1 MTTPRAILGTTVSAV
16 LLVCACGGGGGG
28 SETISTAEDGVLR
41 VVALDT
47 QDFDDDGYRVALVNS
62 NPATIMTDPDFAD
75 ATYVEPLRLD
85 VLEAV
90 IARERPDALLPTL
103 GGQTA
108 LNLAMELVEAGVLEE
123 YGVELIGA
131 DAEAIATAEDRGR
144 FKEAMQEIGLSVPL
158 SGIAHTMDEARRVI
172 DGIGLPVVIRP
183 AYILG
188 GRGTGMAATT
198 AGFETVAAA
207 GLEASPISEI
217 LIEKSI
223 AGWKEYE
230 LEVMRDVADNCVVIC
245 SIENLDPMG
254 VHTGDS
260 ITVAPAQTLSDVE
273 YQEMRDAAFACL
285 RRVGVETGG
294 SNVQFAVHPET
305 GEQVIIEMNPRVSR
319 SSALA
324 SKATG
329 FPIAKIAAKL
339 AVGYTLDEIPNDIT
353 EKTPAAFEPT
363 IDYVVTKVPR
373 WAFEKFPGTSGVL
386 GTSMQSVGEVMA
398 IGRTFPESL
407 QKGMR
412 SLENGRLGLNG
423 DPAEA
428 VLDEMGD
435 DALLA
440 AAAVPTP
447 GRVTQLEA
455 LLRRG
460 VPLEVVHE
468 ATKVDPWFLDQI
480 LSISEE
486 RLHLEDLGLDAMGR
500 GDWRRAKR
508 LGFADA
514 QLAYIWGREADEVR
528 VAREAAGVRPTYKTV
543 DTCGA
548 EFAAETPYHYSA
560 WEDEDEVRPS
570 DRPKVM
576 ILGSGPNRIGQG
588 IEFDYCCVHA
598 SFALRDAGFET
609 IMVNCNPE
617 TVSTDYDTSDRLYF
631 EPLTAEDVANVIDAE
646 QPVGVIVSLGGQ
658 TPLKLASTLPPDLIA
673 GTSPHSIDLAEDRE
687 QWNALCAE
695 MRISQPP
702 GGTAVDTA
710 GALAIAGDIGYPVLV
725 RPSYV
730 LGGRGM
736 EIVYDDAQM
745 MRAMAE
751 LSGFGSLG
759 IEGGLSAERPVLVD
773 RFLEDATEVDVD
785 AIRDHTGEVVI
796 GAVMEHVEEA
806 GVHSGDSACVIPPP
820 HLSAAVVGRIED
832 HTRTIAAALDVR
844 GPINVQYAVKGD
856 EVYVIEANPR
866 ASRTVPFVAKATG
879 VPLAKVA
886 SRVMMGATLA
896 GLRAEGLLRE
906 RVAGDHVAVKEAV
919 LPFDR
924 FPEADPVLGPEM
936 RSTGEVMGIDMTTGL
951 AFTKSQIS
959 AGGALPDSG
968 TVFMSLADRDKA
980 VGLEAARGLV
990 DLGLEIVATSGT
1002 ADHLVANGVPV
1013 STVVAK
1019 LGEDG
1024 TDAVELIR
1032 SGAVQMVVN
1041 SPRGRGPR
1049 ADGEHIRAAAG
1060 AEGIPLLTTANA
1072 ALAAA
1077 RGLADW
1083 RRFPLAVRT
1092 LQEYHE
1098 GVVAVPEGALP

>member
-1 MTTPRAILGTTVSAV
+1 MPRRDDIQSILLIGSGPIVIGQACEFDYSGTQ
-16 LLVCACGGGGGG
+16 ACR
-28 SETISTAEDGVLR
+28 VLR
-41 VVALDT
+41 EE
-47 QDFDDDGYRVALVNS
+47 GYRVILVNS

-85 VLEAV
+85 VLEAI
-90 IARERPDALLPTL
+90 IARERPDALLSTL

-123 YGVELIGA
+123 YDVELIGA

-144 FKEAMQEIGLSVPL
+144 FKEAMIEIGLSVPD
-158 SGIAHTMDEARRVI
+158 SGIAHTMAEARSVV
-172 DGIGLPVVIRP
+172 DSIGLPVVIRP
-183 AYILG
+183 AYVLG
-188 GRGTGMAATT
+188 GKGTGMAATPEEFEKAAS
-198 AGFETVAAA
+198 AGI
-207 GLEASPISEI
+207 EASPISEI
-217 LIEKSI
+217 LIEESI
-223 AGWKEYE
+223 AGWKEFE
-230 LEVMRDVADNCVVIC
+230 LEVMRDRADNCVVIC

-294 SNVQFAVHPET
+294 SNVQFAVNPAT
-305 GEQVIIEMNPRVSR
+305 GEQVVIEMNPRVSR

-353 EKTPAAFEPT
+353 RKTPAAFEPT
-363 IDYVVTKVPR
+363 IDYVVTKIPR

-407 QKGMR
+407 QKAMR
-412 SLENGRLGLNG
+412 SLENGRLGLNC

-428 VLDEMGD
+428 ALDQLDD

-440 AAAVPTP
+440 AAAIATP
-447 GRVTQLEA
+447 GRITQLEA

-460 VPLEVVHE
+460 VPLEVVHS

-486 RLHLEDLGLDAMGR
+486 RLHLEDLGMDAMDRR
-500 GDWRRAKR
+500 GWKRAKR

-514 QLAYIWGREADEVR
+514 QLAYLWGRGADEVR
-528 VAREAAGVRPTYKTV
+528 SAREAAGVRPTYKTV

-548 EFAAETPYHYSA
+548 EFAAETPYHYST

-588 IEFDYCCVHA
+588 LEFDYCCVHA
-598 SFALRDAGFET
+598 SFALRDAGYET

-646 QPVGVIVSLGGQ
+646 QPIAVIVSLGGQ
-658 TPLKLASTLPPDLIA
+658 TPLKLAATLPPGLIA
-673 GTSPHSIDLAEDRE
+673 GTSPESIDRAEDRE
-687 QWNALCAE
+687 QWNVLCSQLG
-695 MRISQPP
+695 IPQPP

-710 GALAIAGDIGYPVLV
+710 GALAVAGEVGYPVLV

-736 EIVYDDAQM
+736 EIVYDDAQLA
-745 MRAMAE
+745 RAMAE

-759 IEGGLSAERPVLVD
+759 IEGGLSVERPVLVD

-785 AIRDHTGEVVI
+785 AIRDHLGMVVI

-806 GVHSGDSACVIPPP
+806 GVHSGDSACIIPPP
-820 HLSAAVVGRIED
+820 HLSAAVVERIEE
-832 HTRTIAAALDVR
+832 HTRSIAEALDVR
-844 GPINVQYAVKGD
+844 GPINVQYAVKDD

-866 ASRTVPFVAKATG
+866 ASRTLPFVAKATG

-886 SRVMMGATLA
+886 SRVMMGATLDE
-896 GLRAEGLLRE
+896 LRLEGLLRE
-906 RVAGDHVAVKEAV
+906 RVVGDHVAVKEAV

-924 FPEADPVLGPEM
+924 FPEADPLLGPEM
-936 RSTGEVMGIDMTTGL
+936 RSTGEVMGIDLTTGL
-951 AFTKSQIS
+951 AFMKSQIA

-990 DLGLEIVATSGT
+990 DLGLDVVATSGT
-1002 ADHLVANGVPV
+1002 AEHLVANGVPV
-1013 STVVAK
+1013 TTVVAK

-1024 TDAVELIR
+1024 VDAVELIR
-1032 SGAVQMVVN
+1032 SGSVQMVVN

-1049 ADGEHIRAAAG
+1049 SDGEHIRAAAG
-1060 AEGIPLLTTANA
+1060 AVGIPLLTTANA

-1098 GVVAVPEGALP
+1098 GIVGAPEEGLR